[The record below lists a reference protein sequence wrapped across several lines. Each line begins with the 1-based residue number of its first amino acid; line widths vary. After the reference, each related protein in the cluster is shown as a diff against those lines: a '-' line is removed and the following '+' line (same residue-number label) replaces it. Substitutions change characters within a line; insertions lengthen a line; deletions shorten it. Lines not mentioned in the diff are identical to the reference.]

1 MCGIVGYIGKNN
13 QPIEMGLNALKRLE
27 YRGYDSAGA
36 AWFNKDKNDI
46 FCLKKEGRISVLEE
60 EITNSKLVKE
70 GNPFIFHT
78 RWASHGGIN
87 DANAHPHWDCK
98 RNIFLV
104 HNGIIENYRV
114 LKKRLLEEGHKLSSD
129 TDTEMLAHLIEKF
142 FEGNLEE
149 AVLKALKLVEGTYA
163 LAVIAREDPNK
174 IVAAKRSS
182 PLLIGVGENEYILAS
197 DASAVIGRTKK
208 VVYLDEG
215 EVAVLTPESFSIFDI
230 NKIKKEKIV
239 DEIDWDLEEAQK
251 GGYKHF
257 MLKEIMEEPEA
268 IQNAII
274 GRTIE
279 QEGNVKLGGLERVND
294 KLRGVEQL
302 VLVACGTA
310 GYAARVGEYMLEEY
324 AGIPCEVDIASEFR
338 YRKPVLDDKTA
349 AIFVSQSGETADTM
363 AALREVK
370 NKGVLALG
378 ITNVVGSSQA
388 RETGAGVYTRSGP
401 EIAVASTKAFLGQ
414 LTTLA
419 LFTVYF
425 GRQRNMSLVMGQRIV
440 SELLKLS
447 GLAKETLKSSEGIRK
462 LANKYKDYPNFFF
475 IGRKYNYPIALEGA
489 LKLKEISYLHA
500 EGTAGGEL
508 KHGPLALIDENFPT
522 IAVCPSDSV
531 YEKMMS
537 NIQEIKARKG
547 IVLAIATEGNEEIKK
562 IADDVIYI
570 PKTLEMLTPILATIP
585 LHLFA
590 YHVADLLGRDIDKPK
605 NLAKSVTI
613 E

>member
-1 MCGIVGYIGKNN
+1 MCGIFGYIGKNSH
-13 QPIEMGLNALKRLE
+13 IEMGLNALKRLE

-36 AWFNKDKNDI
+36 AWLNRDRNEI
-46 FCLKKEGRISVLEE
+46 FCVKKEGRINVLEE
-60 EITNSKLVKE
+60 EINNCPFPKT
-70 GNPFIFHT
+70 GNPFILHT

-87 DANAHPHWDCK
+87 DTNAHPHWDCK
-98 RNIFLV
+98 KNIFLV

-114 LKKRLLEEGHKLSSD
+114 LKKRLVEEGHKFYSD
-129 TDTEMLAHLIEKF
+129 TDTEIVAHLIEKF
-142 FEGNLEE
+142 FKGNLEE
-149 AVLKALKLVEGTYA
+149 AVMKALKLVEGTYA
-163 LAVIAREDPNK
+163 LAIIAKEDPGK

-182 PLLIGVGENEYILAS
+182 PLLIGVGEGENILAS

-215 EVAVLTPESFSIFDI
+215 EVAVLTPQSFSIFDL
-230 NKIKKEKIV
+230 NKIKKEKII

-251 GGYKHF
+251 GGHKHF

-279 QEGNVKLGGLERVND
+279 QEGNVKLGGLERVDD
-294 KLRGVEQL
+294 KLRNIEKL

-324 AGIPCEVDIASEFR
+324 AEIPCKVDIASEFR
-338 YRKPVLDDKTA
+338 YRKPVLDKQTA
-349 AIFVSQSGETADTM
+349 VIFVSQSGETADTM

-370 NKGVLALG
+370 NKGLLALG

-388 RETGAGVYTRSGP
+388 RETDAGVYTRSGP

-414 LTTLA
+414 MTTLA

-425 GRQRNMSLVMGQRIV
+425 GRQRNMSLVMGKRIV
-440 SELLKLS
+440 SELSRLTD
-447 GLAKETLKSSEGIRK
+447 LAKTTLKTNAEVKK
-462 LANKYKDYPNFFF
+462 LAEKYKNFQGFFF

-522 IAVCPSDSV
+522 IAICPSDSV
-531 YEKMMS
+531 YEKMTS

-547 IVLAIATEGNEEIKK
+547 LVIAIATEGNEEIRK

-570 PKTLEMLTPILATIP
+570 PKTLEMLTPMLSVIP

-590 YHVADLLGRDIDKPK
+590 YHVAVLTGKDPDFPR
-605 NLAKSVTI
+605 NLAKSCTV